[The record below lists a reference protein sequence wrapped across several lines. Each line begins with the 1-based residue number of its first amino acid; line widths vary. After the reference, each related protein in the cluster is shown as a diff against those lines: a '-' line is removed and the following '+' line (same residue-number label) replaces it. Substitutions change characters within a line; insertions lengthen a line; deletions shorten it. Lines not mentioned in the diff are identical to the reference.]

1 MVLLTAVRCELWV
14 IYFQEMRILTE
25 VTRKVE
31 SDMLEYEGFFKEQL
45 RNNMEIDIQ
54 TRYILR
60 DTCNQQQIN
69 DKLTQELDTK
79 MNEVK

>member
-1 MVLLTAVRCELWV
+1 
-14 IYFQEMRILTE
+14 MRILTE